1 MEKGVCDIKVVREE
15 VRDKVSKMKAGGRV
29 DDGGRRN
36 RFSNSHRKSSKGK
49 GHTVPKLKY
58 FPGSASGEQRNVG
71 NLAFLSRHIIPTK
84 HVLQPLVLLP
94 PAPSLAKLDDLTKIT
109 FCIQWLRLHTMQRS
123 AHKGRRS
130 LCCLSFS
137 LSLRSNYQI
146 FKQQRIGVLPLGTVG
161 RRCVTQRLKP

>member
-15 VRDKVSKMKAGGRV
+15 VRHKVSKMKAGGWV
-29 DDGGRRN
+29 DDGRRRN

-71 NLAFLSRHIIPTK
+71 NLTFLSRHIIPTK

-94 PAPSLAKLDDLTKIT
+94 HTPTPSFAKLYDLTKIA
-109 FCIQWLRLHTMQRS
+109 FCIEWLRLHTMQRS
-123 AHKGRRS
+123 THKGRRS
-130 LCCLSFS
+130 LCCLSPS
-137 LSLRSNYQI
+137 AIIIKYLSNKGSVFTRGNGGSE
-146 FKQQRIGVLPLGTVG
+146 VCHTAS
-161 RRCVTQRLKP
+161 

>member
-15 VRDKVSKMKAGGRV
+15 VRDKVSKMKTGGRV
-29 DDGGRRN
+29 DGGRRRN
-36 RFSNSHRKSSKGK
+36 RFSNSQRKSSKGK

-84 HVLQPLVLLP
+84 HVLRPLILLP
-94 PAPSLAKLDDLTKIT
+94 PTSSFAKLYDLTKIT

-123 AHKGRRS
+123 THKGWQS
-130 LCCLSFS
+130 LCCLSLS
-137 LSLRSNYQI
+137 LSPQ
-146 FKQQRIGVLPLGTVG
+146 
-161 RRCVTQRLKP
+161 